1 MHTPKAMPALY
12 HRTLARLA
20 DRLGLPWLVH
30 RLYRFIVFD
39 RSNGLANPI
48 LLIIP
53 QASNRWRRN
62 RAKPYSMNEKVIV
75 LHQYGA
81 PSHYRALEY
90 HVKSNGGRIVYRE
103 FTIWKPLRKSLR
115 TLSIRSFIKCIL
127 NITNLV
133 HLFFTKN
140 KTVVLGM
147 APKDERIFFLRHIL
161 KRHRIHY
168 HTSWPYWD
176 KGFFPFDN
184 PGKIT
189 ERQWKL
195 FLERDIASI
204 VCATHECKR
213 TLQLTYH
220 IKAPIYVVG
229 HSINPDYFYPAET
242 ISDRKHVKYL
252 YVGCFTENKGIHEI
266 FKIIDNLPKET
277 SEFTFVGKGDLESE
291 IVSFCTTRPNCR
303 HIRFVDSEKALGDI
317 YRDHDILLLPTQQI
331 EGFGMVIIE
340 AMGCGVIPVTTDQ
353 VGPCEIITN
362 NVNGYIYPK
371 TSFPQNVCC
380 LHDKIMNRKVDIH
393 QTRLHCIRRSKDY
406 HLDQVAKIWMQALS
420 GSSN

>member
-1 MHTPKAMPALY
+1 MPALH

-48 LLIIP
+48 LLIIS

-115 TLSIRSFIKCIL
+115 TLSIRSFIKCIP

-133 HLFFTKN
+133 HLFSQRTNRCPGNGTKRRAD
-140 KTVVLGM
+140 L
-147 APKDERIFFLRHIL
+147 LSRHIL

-204 VCATHECKR
+204 VCATHECKEPSADIP
-213 TLQLTYH
+213 Y
-220 IKAPIYVVG
+220 K
-229 HSINPDYFYPAET
+229 S
-242 ISDRKHVKYL
+242 SDIR
-252 YVGCFTENKGIHEI
+252 
-266 FKIIDNLPKET
+266 
-277 SEFTFVGKGDLESE
+277 
-291 IVSFCTTRPNCR
+291 CR
-303 HIRFVDSEKALGDI
+303 ALDKPRLLLSC
-317 YRDHDILLLPTQQI
+317 RDHI
-331 EGFGMVIIE
+331 
-340 AMGCGVIPVTTDQ
+340 
-353 VGPCEIITN
+353 
-362 NVNGYIYPK
+362 
-371 TSFPQNVCC
+371 
-380 LHDKIMNRKVDIH
+380 
-393 QTRLHCIRRSKDY
+393 
-406 HLDQVAKIWMQALS
+406 
-420 GSSN
+420 